1 MSKPQKSQDR
11 KVASKIQK
19 YNFRLKL
26 ELNTILPNERHDME
40 PLKCRLGPIHVL
52 FLLVLQHY
60 VTIRCIIALV
70 HTGPNRRSWQRP
82 NTMRLHESM
91 ISSEYAQSSDAW
103 VAQAFEPT
111 NTAALHPEEGA
122 IVGPERCLIY
132 DTTLRGE

>member
-1 MSKPQKSQDR
+1 MKPS
-11 KVASKIQK
+11 
-19 YNFRLKL
+19 
-26 ELNTILPNERHDME
+26 
-40 PLKCRLGPIHVL
+40 KCRAGPIHVL
-52 FLLVLQHY
+52 FLLALQHY
-60 VTIRCIIALV
+60 DAIRCIALV

-82 NTMRLHESM
+82 NTIRLHEST

-122 IVGPERCLIY
+122 IVGPERCLVY